1 MEHHLVVEIEI
12 HNRHFTCGSDVNET
26 MTQNRFTV
34 ICNEDNMVGA
44 AKNIFVPSLWNS
56 TFKLNH
62 LSSLLTKLLFQSI
75 FVHPFL

>member
-1 MEHHLVVEIEI
+1 
-12 HNRHFTCGSDVNET
+12 
-26 MTQNRFTV
+26 
-34 ICNEDNMVGA
+34 MVGA

-56 TFKLNH
+56 TFKPNH